1 MMQQQVLYLVD
12 NKAKSLCICIYEMV
26 LCMLHHSWRM
36 KEIGLGGNIIFS
48 KAPSLAPLPPKNP
61 AMDACSV
68 KYLCSALQKEHK
80 VIRLESQAI
89 HTNHSYM
96 LDEMVPDE
104 IVPYLVERRL
114 LSPEK
119 AQDVIG
125 SRLQK
130 ASTILQ
136 ALNEKVMVGTLP
148 TFCASLIS
156 AGQPHIAR
164 RLDYSENYIACKTSS
179 LMYVAAWCKLDCWK
193 MHIPWQKH
201 MCMCCTFPD
210 HNNL

>member
-1 MMQQQVLYLVD
+1 MED
-12 NKAKSLCICIYEMV
+12 NIP
-26 LCMLHHSWRM
+26 R
-36 KEIGLGGNIIFS
+36 
-48 KAPSLAPLPPKNP
+48 PPPPRNP
-61 AMDACSV
+61 TVDACSV
-68 KYLCSALQKEHK
+68 QYLCLFYSALQKEHK

-96 LDEMVPDE
+96 LDEMVPDQ

-136 ALNEKVMVGTLP
+136 ALNEKVVVGTLP

-156 AGQPHIAR
+156 AGQPHIAE
-164 RLDYSENYIACKTSS
+164 RLDCSENYIVPH
-179 LMYVAAWCKLDCWK
+179 Y
-193 MHIPWQKH
+193 MHITYHHPLLLHRYLDFHPYMLHYLFLHLFNIK
-201 MCMCCTFPD
+201 
-210 HNNL
+210 LLI